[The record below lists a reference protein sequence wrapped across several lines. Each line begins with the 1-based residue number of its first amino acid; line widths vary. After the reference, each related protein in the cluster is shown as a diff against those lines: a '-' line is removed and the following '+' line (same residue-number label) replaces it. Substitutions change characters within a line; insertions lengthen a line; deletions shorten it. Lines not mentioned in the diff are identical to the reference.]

1 MVPPLLK
8 GHHEHWFAYTC
19 ANRGLAKLT
28 GASLEEAAAVCTQIN
43 GTGFTE
49 EVANLTRQSTAF
61 DLAVGRIARAVLDQ
75 ANLKGRQ
82 PMRGDQRNVLVV
94 DGERIKCNKLEAT
107 AIMASDAL
115 TRPLSTLFGSVLD
128 GENTWQT
135 EKDGEEWVRA
145 TFSPTAEPY
154 MAALQSSYEAALSL
168 KPTARFHINAFIS
181 QNKTSS
187 VTFPATAV
195 SEICIKSE
203 GDLVVETVDD
213 EPSELARASG
223 SATIQVHTDWPPTVR
238 VRSAAAEPDALSV
251 L

>member
-19 ANRGLAKLT
+19 ANRGLTKLT
-28 GASLEEAAAVCTQIN
+28 GASLEEAAAVCTQVN

-49 EVANLTRQSTAF
+49 EVENLSKQSTAF
-61 DLAVGRIARAVLDQ
+61 DLTVGRIARAVLDQ
-75 ANLKGRQ
+75 ANLKGKQ
-82 PMRGDQRNVLVV
+82 PMRGDQRNVLLV
-94 DGERIKCNKLEAT
+94 DGKRIKCNKLEAT
-107 AIMASDAL
+107 AILASDAL
-115 TRPLSTLFGSVLD
+115 TRPLDTLFGSVLD
-128 GENTWQT
+128 GDNTWQT

-154 MAALQSSYEAALSL
+154 KAALQSSYEAAQSL
-168 KPTARFHINAFIS
+168 KPTALFHINAFIS
-181 QNKTSS
+181 KNKSSS
-187 VTFPATAV
+187 VTFPVTAV

-203 GDLVVETVDD
+203 GELVVETVDD

-223 SATIQVHTDWPPTVR
+223 SASVHVHPDWPPTVR
-238 VRSAAAEPDALSV
+238 VRSSADEPVALSV